1 MRTLANPPITLRP
14 FFQPGSKG
22 TFHQSQKKTI
32 YNFKPLPD
40 LLFQRVMPETSGSF
54 QLSSFLL
61 ELCFQ
66 MSLCR
71 ARWLSC
77 KPPPALLGAQQLTDL
92 AFKRKRQK
100 GRDETSWSERKGCT
114 RQQSRGKDRKD
125 RVSVETASCSKM
137 RCTKSIL
144 TSSLQCKWGEHS
156 PCCKLERFL
165 MLKYYIVQAK
175 LGWNKDSST
184 RRKTNTVPSRWSV
197 KRGFTKF
204 AFLNT
209 GQADLESCRIK
220 EDCLKC
226 CWKKIISVASTRLIP
241 ITAFSHFGKTI
252 NYKYQPQYYNWY
264 HI

>member
-1 MRTLANPPITLRP
+1 
-14 FFQPGSKG
+14 
-22 TFHQSQKKTI
+22 
-32 YNFKPLPD
+32 
-40 LLFQRVMPETSGSF
+40 MPETSGSF